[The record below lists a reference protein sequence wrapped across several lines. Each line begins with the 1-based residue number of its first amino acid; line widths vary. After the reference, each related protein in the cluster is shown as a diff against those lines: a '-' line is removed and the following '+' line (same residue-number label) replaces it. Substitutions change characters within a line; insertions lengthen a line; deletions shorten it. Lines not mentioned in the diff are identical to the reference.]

1 MLDKLKFIKVSVF
14 FFSVSK
20 STKSGI
26 NKQTRQSY
34 NTAVT
39 AQRCEL
45 GWGGGEGVT

>member
-1 MLDKLKFIKVSVF
+1 MLDKLKFIKVSVV
-14 FFSVSK
+14 FSVSK

-34 NTAVT
+34 NTAAT

-45 GWGGGEGVT
+45 GWGGGEGVI